1 MKRPRNSDERGGQG
15 RPDHRHRCLFRD
27 SISTTRSQ
35 VPVLGDIP
43 IAGVLFRGTKDT
55 VKREEVIIMLTP
67 HIVKEAADTNP
78 EKRMRDCG

>member
-1 MKRPRNSDERGGQG
+1 VVVKDGQTIVIGG
-15 RPDHRHRCLFRD
+15 LFRD

-67 HIVKEAADTNP
+67 HIVKEAATPSGETDAGRAA
-78 EKRMRDCG
+78 EA